1 MNKTNIVRF
10 TLALALLTV
19 STSLVWSQGKETRQ
33 LPNLLPSA
41 MNTAVGVWA
50 VTRQGV
56 NCQTGQDMGP
66 SFPALITFHQDGTML
81 AQTYGP
87 FPENAYGPA
96 EMGVWQHE
104 PSNTFS
110 FRDLSYIYD
119 DNGQFTGSAIVTAT
133 GQLTSA
139 NTFTYTA
146 TIQIYDADGNLLV
159 TRCGR
164 ASATRFQ

>member
-1 MNKTNIVRF
+1 MKKLNITF
-10 TLALALLTV
+10 TTILLVLGCLALSPAVKADPRPTPPPR
-19 STSLVWSQGKETRQ
+19 SLGPLIE
-33 LPNLLPSA
+33 
-41 MNTAVGVWA
+41 GVWA
-50 VTRQGV
+50 VTRHGV

-96 EMGVWQHE
+96 EMGVWQHG
-104 PSNTFS
+104 PGNTFS

-119 DNGQFTGSAIVTAT
+119 DNGQFNGSGVVTAT

-146 TIQIYDADGNLLV
+146 TIQVYDPNGNLLF
-159 TRCGR
+159 TACGR
-164 ASATRFQ
+164 AAATRFE

>member
-1 MNKTNIVRF
+1 MKKANIVRF
-10 TLALALLTV
+10 TLALAFLAAT
-19 STSLVWSQGKETRQ
+19 TSLTWSQERQPRQ
-33 LPNLLPSA
+33 LPNG
-41 MNTAVGVWA
+41 MNTIEGVWG
-50 VTRQGV
+50 VTRHGV
-56 NCQTGQDMGP
+56 NCDTGQDRGP

-96 EMGVWQHE
+96 EMGVWQHG
-104 PSNTFS
+104 PGHTFS

-119 DNGQFTGSAIVTAT
+119 DNGQFNGSGVVTAT

-146 TIQIYDADGNLLV
+146 TIQVYDADGNLLV
-159 TRCGR
+159 TLCGR
-164 ASATRFQ
+164 ATATRFQ